1 MFETLDKMMLA
12 GLGAISMTRERAEK
26 IFDEYV
32 SRGKV
37 EKESRSGFIK
47 AVMDA
52 ADNNRQELEK
62 LTGGKKVKIEVEE
75 IPSPDLDAK
84 LVAENVA
91 GQLQRRISHNRA
103 MNRAVGQAM
112 RQGAEGIKIMCA
124 GRLSGAEMARR
135 EWKQEGRVPLQ
146 TLRADIDYGTAE
158 ALTTFGRIGV
168 KVWIY
173 KGEVLMGEEQETT
186 GVYVSQ

>member
-62 LTGGKKVKIEVEE
+62 LIAKQIRETVEHIDLPTREDIQRLEKK
-75 IPSPDLDAK
+75 LDK
-84 LVAENVA
+84 L
-91 GQLQRRISHNRA
+91 S
-103 MNRAVGQAM
+103 
-112 RQGAEGIKIMCA
+112 K
-124 GRLSGAEMARR
+124 
-135 EWKQEGRVPLQ
+135 
-146 TLRADIDYGTAE
+146 
-158 ALTTFGRIGV
+158 
-168 KVWIY
+168 
-173 KGEVLMGEEQETT
+173 KG
-186 GVYVSQ
+186 